1 MTFSVLSDEDE
12 DPCGIFDDEPGIGG
26 GGGLAVD
33 AAGEADL
40 GTDDPGTLFSNDPLP
55 SEGGGFLHPIGR
67 CCASS
72 VLTEAH
78 GALGMFRA
86 LSTESSRRALFAG
99 GAVRFPI
106 GICKLGTVPP
116 FGTTPAA
123 TCCTKALCLGVPP
136 LCPTDILPPARWGT
150 PSTEELSDDE
160 RNENSSRPAMAKG
173 LGYSYMK

>member
-26 GGGLAVD
+26 GGGLAD
-33 AAGEADL
+33 DAGEADL

-72 VLTEAH
+72 VFTDAH
-78 GALGMFRA
+78 GALGMCRC
-86 LSTESSRRALFAG
+86 LSTESSRRALLAG

-106 GICKLGTVPP
+106 GMCKLGTVP
-116 FGTTPAA
+116 
-123 TCCTKALCLGVPP
+123 
-136 LCPTDILPPARWGT
+136 
-150 PSTEELSDDE
+150 
-160 RNENSSRPAMAKG
+160 
-173 LGYSYMK
+173 

>member
-12 DPCGIFDDEPGIGG
+12 DPCGIFDDDPGIGG

-33 AAGEADL
+33 AGEADL

-86 LSTESSRRALFAG
+86 LSTESSRRALLAG

-106 GICKLGTVPP
+106 GMCKLGTVP
-116 FGTTPAA
+116 
-123 TCCTKALCLGVPP
+123 
-136 LCPTDILPPARWGT
+136 
-150 PSTEELSDDE
+150 
-160 RNENSSRPAMAKG
+160 
-173 LGYSYMK
+173 